1 MDDEAGE
8 SFNPAAFTLLGRGGA
23 VGVILGS
30 MRGEMAVRD
39 VNEKTAI
46 YHTLYQLN
54 AAFAAIVGHCD
65 TLQQAGALALKY
77 KRLFQ
82 GFTQE
87 VQAEINLQILE
98 SMDNVEMADW
108 ARFGRVREKWEKYL
122 RGPEPK
128 QKKRRDVGKVG

>member
-1 MDDEAGE
+1 MK
-8 SFNPAAFTLLGRGGA
+8 NVT
-23 VGVILGS
+23 
-30 MRGEMAVRD
+30 
-39 VNEKTAI
+39 EKTAI

-65 TLQQAGALALKY
+65 TLQQAGALTPKY

-82 GFTQE
+82 GFAQE
-87 VQAEINLQILE
+87 VQAELNLEVLVA
-98 SMDNVEMADW
+98 MDSVEMADW

-128 QKKRRDVGKVG
+128 QKKMKLARR

>member
-46 YHTLYQLN
+46 YHTMYELN
-54 AAFAAIVGHCD
+54 SAFAAIVGHCD
-65 TLQQAGALALKY
+65 TLQQTRVLSYRYA
-77 KRLFQ
+77 RLFQ
-82 GFTQE
+82 GFAQE
-87 VQAEINLQILE
+87 LQAE
-98 SMDNVEMADW
+98 MNVEILQFMDGIETEDW
-108 ARFGRVREKWEKYL
+108 RRFGKVRDKWEKYL
-122 RGPEPK
+122 RGSEPK
-128 QKKRRDVGKVG
+128 RKKS